1 MRAVVGGAASAQYL
15 SPGVI
20 PSTSIHQTSLP
31 KRARPSPMKCPYCG
45 HPSSKVI
52 DSRTAESGIRR
63 RRRCEEC
70 DERFTTFEQIQR
82 SVVMVVKKDG
92 RREEF
97 SREKLLSGLR
107 IAARKRPLA
116 TGAVEAIVEDIEQR
130 LMGSSQGE
138 VPSRVIG
145 EMAISRLKRLDP
157 IAYIRFASVYH
168 QFVSLE
174 EMLEELNR
182 IARSPLGIAPEQAK
196 LFEDELDALMRGRET
211 TAEELEADF
220 PALEEVA
227 GDNDDPDRTPISIA
241 SARSAQPV

>member
-1 MRAVVGGAASAQYL
+1 
-15 SPGVI
+15 
-20 PSTSIHQTSLP
+20 
-31 KRARPSPMKCPYCG
+31 MKCPYCG

-138 VPSRVIG
+138 VPSRAIG

-196 LFEDELDALMRGRET
+196 LFEDELDALVRGT
-211 TAEELEADF
+211 QSVAEFEDDPPPRDDDRATDGDDADLEAD
-220 PALEEVA
+220 E
-227 GDNDDPDRTPISIA
+227 RHPIPIGN
-241 SARSAQPV
+241 ARSAQPV

>member
-1 MRAVVGGAASAQYL
+1 
-15 SPGVI
+15 
-20 PSTSIHQTSLP
+20 
-31 KRARPSPMKCPYCG
+31 MKCPYCG
-45 HPSSKVI
+45 HPASKVI

-70 DERFTTFEQIQR
+70 DERFTTFEQVQR

-97 SREKLLSGLR
+97 SREKLLAGLR

-157 IAYIRFASVYH
+157 IAYIRFASVYR

-196 LFEDELDALMRGRET
+196 LFEDELDALVRGTNE
-211 TAEELEADF
+211 AVAELEEDP
-220 PALEEVA
+220 PASEYDASA
-227 GDNDDPDRTPISIA
+227 GSDDPDRLPTPIGT
-241 SARSAQPV
+241 ARSAQPV

>member
-1 MRAVVGGAASAQYL
+1 
-15 SPGVI
+15 
-20 PSTSIHQTSLP
+20 
-31 KRARPSPMKCPYCG
+31 MKCPYCG
-45 HPSSKVI
+45 HPASKVI

-97 SREKLLSGLR
+97 SREKLLAGLR

-157 IAYIRFASVYH
+157 IAYIRFASVYR

-182 IARSPLGIAPEQAK
+182 IASGPLGIAPEQAK
-196 LFEDELDALMRGRET
+196 LFEDELDALVRGER
-211 TAEELEADF
+211 AAVADLEQDL
-220 PALEEVA
+220 PASEYDA
-227 GDNDDPDRTPISIA
+227 SADNDDPERHPTPIGT
-241 SARSAQPV
+241 ARSAQPV

>member
-1 MRAVVGGAASAQYL
+1 
-15 SPGVI
+15 
-20 PSTSIHQTSLP
+20 
-31 KRARPSPMKCPYCG
+31 MKCPYCG
-45 HPSSKVI
+45 HPASKVI

-63 RRRCEEC
+63 RRRCDEC
-70 DERFTTFEQIQR
+70 DERFTTFEQVQR

-116 TGAVEAIVEDIEQR
+116 TGAVEAIVEDIEQS

-145 EMAISRLKRLDP
+145 AMAISRLKRLDP

-196 LFEDELDALMRGRET
+196 LFEDELDALVRGTREV
-211 TAEELEADF
+211 EAFEQDP
-220 PALEEVA
+220 PARNDDA
-227 GDNDDPDRTPISIA
+227 STDSDDPDRLPTPIGA
-241 SARSAQPV
+241 ARSAQPV

>member
-1 MRAVVGGAASAQYL
+1 
-15 SPGVI
+15 
-20 PSTSIHQTSLP
+20 
-31 KRARPSPMKCPYCG
+31 MKCPYCG
-45 HPSSKVI
+45 HPASKVI

-63 RRRCEEC
+63 RRKCEEC
-70 DERFTTFEQIQR
+70 DERFSTFEQVQR

-107 IAARKRPLA
+107 ISARKRPLA

-182 IARSPLGIAPEQAK
+182 IARSPLGIAPEQARM
-196 LFEDELDALMRGRET
+196 FEDELDALIRGT
-211 TAEELEADF
+211 STAAAVSEFEEDQPVLDEAA
-220 PALEEVA
+220 ALAEDPGF
-227 GDNDDPDRTPISIA
+227 GDADRTPISIA
-241 SARSAQPV
+241 TARSAQPV

>member
-1 MRAVVGGAASAQYL
+1 
-15 SPGVI
+15 
-20 PSTSIHQTSLP
+20 
-31 KRARPSPMKCPYCG
+31 MKCPYCG

-107 IAARKRPLA
+107 ISARKRPLA

-145 EMAISRLKRLDP
+145 EMAISRLKQLDP

-168 QFVSLE
+168 QFVSLD

-196 LFEDELDALMRGRET
+196 LFEDELDALIRGSQST
-211 TAEELEADF
+211 VNELEDDQ
-220 PALEEVA
+220 PMLDEEA
-227 GDNDDPDRTPISIA
+227 ANAEDPGFDGDRTPISIA

>member
-1 MRAVVGGAASAQYL
+1 
-15 SPGVI
+15 
-20 PSTSIHQTSLP
+20 
-31 KRARPSPMKCPYCG
+31 MKCPYCG
-45 HPSSKVI
+45 HPASKVI

-63 RRRCEEC
+63 RRKCEEC
-70 DERFTTFEQIQR
+70 DERFSTFEQVQR

-182 IARSPLGIAPEQAK
+182 IARSPLGIAPEQARM
-196 LFEDELDALMRGRET
+196 FEDELDALVRG
-211 TAEELEADF
+211 TASTAAEFEEDQPVLDEA
-220 PALEEVA
+220 AANAE
-227 GDNDDPDRTPISIA
+227 DPGFEDGDRTPISIA

>member
-1 MRAVVGGAASAQYL
+1 
-15 SPGVI
+15 
-20 PSTSIHQTSLP
+20 
-31 KRARPSPMKCPYCG
+31 MKCPYCG
-45 HPSSKVI
+45 QPASKVI

-70 DERFTTFEQIQR
+70 DERFTTFEQVQR

-97 SREKLLSGLR
+97 SREKLLAGLR

-138 VPSRVIG
+138 VRSRVIG

-157 IAYIRFASVYH
+157 IAYIRFASVYR

-196 LFEDELDALMRGRET
+196 LFEDELDALMRGAQAAVSEFDDDPPVTEGRSG
-211 TAEELEADF
+211 EADR
-220 PALEEVA
+220 
-227 GDNDDPDRTPISIA
+227 GSDPDRQPIPIGT
-241 SARSAQPV
+241 ARSAQPV